1 MSKGGSYMLYVIGFI
16 LILFPLVATKM
27 LRGEIGDF
35 NTKLLL
41 SIGCVI
47 VALGKFNMIRIKKQ
61 EGDRITNDLIV
72 AFGLLGIAA
81 FNMLR

>member
-1 MSKGGSYMLYVIGFI
+1 MLYVIGFI
-16 LILFPLVATKM
+16 LVLFPLLATKM

-47 VALGKFNMIRIKKQ
+47 VALGKFNIARIKKQ
-61 EGDRITNDLIV
+61 EGEDIKHDLIIG
-72 AFGLLGIAA
+72 FGLIGIAI
-81 FNMLR
+81 FNIVR

>member
-16 LILFPLVATKM
+16 LVLFPLLATKM
-27 LRGEIGDF
+27 LRTEIGDF

-47 VALGKFNMIRIKKQ
+47 VALGKFNIARLKKQ
-61 EGDRITNDLIV
+61 EGEDIKHDLIIG
-72 AFGLLGIAA
+72 FGLIGIAI
-81 FNMLR
+81 FNMVR